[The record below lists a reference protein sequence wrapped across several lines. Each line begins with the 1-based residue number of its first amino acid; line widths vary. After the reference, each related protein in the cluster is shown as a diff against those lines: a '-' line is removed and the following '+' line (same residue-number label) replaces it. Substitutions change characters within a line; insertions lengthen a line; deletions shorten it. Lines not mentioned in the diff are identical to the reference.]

1 MNDSAPVSVSERLLA
16 ALQWCLPTR
25 LISRLVHGL
34 AQSRVGWFKRALIDV
49 FCRLYD
55 IELDD
60 AAQPDRA
67 AYPSFNAFFTRA
79 LADGARPLPDDP
91 QAIVSPVDGTMG
103 AFGVA
108 EAGRIYQ
115 TKGVAYDLQTLVGSR
130 ADWAAP
136 FLGGAF
142 ATLYLAPRNYHRVHM
157 PIAGHLRE
165 SLYVPGR
172 LFGVNPACV
181 RAIPRLFSRNERLV
195 TVFDTAV
202 GPMALVM
209 VGAFCVG
216 GIETRW
222 AGTICPPHRRGAQS
236 LLDTGAGETYYARGE
251 EIGRFNLG
259 SSVILLFGADMLDWQ
274 PELSAGQPLVLGR
287 SIARTAGLGKR

>member
-1 MNDSAPVSVSERLLA
+1 MKDSPARASERLLA
-16 ALQWCLPTR
+16 ALLCCLPTR

-34 AQSRVGWFKRALIDV
+34 AQSRVGWFKRALIDA

-55 IELDD
+55 IELGD

-67 AYPSFNAFFTRA
+67 VYPSFNAFFTRA

-91 QAIVSPVDGTMG
+91 QAVVSPVDGTLG

-108 EAGRIYQ
+108 RAERIYQ
-115 TKGVAYDLQTLVGSR
+115 TKGVAYDLRTLLGSR
-130 ADWAAP
+130 DDWAEP

-157 PIAGHLRE
+157 PIDGQLRQ

-195 TVFDTAV
+195 TIFDTAV

-222 AGTICPPHRRGAQS
+222 AGPICPPHRRGAQS
-236 LLDTGAGETYYARGE
+236 RVENGAGETRYARGE
-251 EIGRFNLG
+251 EMGRFNLG
-259 SSVILLFGADMLDWQ
+259 SSVILLFGRDALEWQ
-274 PELSAGQPLVLGR
+274 SELAAGQPLVLGR
-287 SIARTAGLGKR
+287 SIARIARS